1 MDYDLISQEDQ
12 DDMIVQTMKSQQM
25 DHFVHTLNAARYR
38 SIIASAADGPWK
50 QRITGLLEET
60 ESRIGEVESIVDA
73 LLPQMPPEE
82 RKVAAVARIQAAEAI
97 VKAG

>member
-1 MDYDLISQEDQ
+1 MDYDLISQEEQ
-12 DDMIVQTMKSQQM
+12 DDMLVQTLKSQQM

-38 SIIASAADGPWK
+38 SIIASAADGAWK
-50 QRITGLLEET
+50 GRITGLLEET

-73 LLPQMPPEE
+73 LLPQMPPEG
-82 RKVAAVARIQAAEAI
+82 RKAAARARIKAAEAT